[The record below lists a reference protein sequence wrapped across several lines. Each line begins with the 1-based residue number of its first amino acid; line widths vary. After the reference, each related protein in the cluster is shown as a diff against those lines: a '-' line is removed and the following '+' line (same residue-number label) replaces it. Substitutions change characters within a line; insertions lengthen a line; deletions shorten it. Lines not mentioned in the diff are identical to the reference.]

1 MTSRLYTIRAGLPF
15 VDLLAQGLLDETAGD
30 PLALSGYT
38 VLLPTRRACRALR
51 EAFLRV
57 GEGRALLLPAMR
69 PLGEVDEEELILGEV
84 AADGLELDLPPAIP
98 DLQRRLALAR
108 LIVASGVQDDPT
120 QAGAA
125 TPIGIEHAARLAI
138 DLARLID
145 QAQTERLDFARLATL
160 VEGDLAQHW
169 QHTLD
174 FLRIVT
180 EQWPAA
186 VAAAGY
192 LDPADRRNRLLAAQA
207 AAWQAKPP
215 SGPVIAAGSTGSVPA
230 TADLL
235 AVVAALPQGRV
246 VLPGFDRSLDAAAR
260 DAARR
265 APTHPQHGMLML
277 LDRLG
282 AEADAVADWPV
293 ALPPAPPG
301 DPQARARLAAEAMRP
316 AETTEHWRDLPAL
329 PPSAVANLQRIDCGD
344 ERSEATVVALHL
356 RQALEEP
363 GRTAALV
370 TPNRALARRVAAT
383 LRRWGIEI
391 DDSAGQPL
399 ADTPPGTFLRL
410 TASMVASDLSP
421 VALLAALKH
430 PLAAGGMA
438 VGAFRGRLRGFET
451 GILRGPRPGAGFTGL
466 RAAAAGNAE
475 AQRFVGLLESLVA
488 PLAGAMAGGR
498 LRIEQALEAHIRV
511 VEALAATD
519 SEAGANRLWTGD
531 AGEALAAFVAE
542 LAEAAA
548 ALPPVDAAA
557 YPALLD
563 ALLQGRV
570 VRPAY
575 GRHPRLHIWGP
586 LEGRLQHADL
596 TILGGLNEGVW
607 PREPAPDPWLSRPMR
622 AAFGLPPPERR
633 VGLAAHDFVQAF
645 AGPEVVLTRAAKSE
659 GAPTVPSRFLSRL
672 DAVLAGTPN
681 AKALR
686 REIDDPARQ
695 WQHWAQ
701 ALDMPAAAAP
711 VPPPAPRPPV
721 TARPRRLSVTRI
733 ETWMRDPYAIFAR
746 YVLDLVP
753 LDPLEADPGAAEHGN
768 VIHKALDDFA
778 KACPGPLPE
787 DAEARLI
794 ALGEAAFGPVLA
806 RPAVRAFW
814 WPRFL
819 RIARWFL
826 ERERTRRQR
835 IAATA
840 TEVRGRL
847 IVPAPQGDFTLTAT
861 ADRIDTLAE
870 GGYAIVDY
878 KTGRV
883 PGPAEVALGFSPQ
896 LPLEAAILQGG
907 GFEGLAAAPVRE
919 LAFWHLS
926 GGETPGR
933 ERPLNA
939 DSAMLAAE
947 ALAGLQRLVAAFDDP
962 ATAYAAVPDPARA
975 SPFNDYAHLARIAE
989 WSGPAGDGEAA

>member
-1 MTSRLYTIRAGLPF
+1 MTDRLYTIRAGLPF
-15 VDLLAQGLLDETAGD
+15 VDLLARGLLDESAGD
-30 PLALSGYT
+30 PLRLSRCT

-57 GEGRALLLPAMR
+57 SDGDALLLPAMR
-69 PLGEVDEEELILGEV
+69 PLGEVDEEDLILGEA
-84 AADGLELDLPPAIP
+84 AADAGLDLPPAIP

-108 LIVASGVQDDPT
+108 LITTSGVQT
-120 QAGAA
+120 NAA
-125 TPIGIEHAARLAI
+125 EDGKPIPVGIDHAARLAI

-145 QAQTERLDFARLATL
+145 QAQTERLDFAQLETL
-160 VEGDLAQHW
+160 VQGDLARHW

-180 EQWPAA
+180 ERWPAA
-186 VAAAGY
+186 IAAAGY
-192 LDPADRRNRLLAAQA
+192 LDPAERRNRLLAAQA
-207 AAWQAKPP
+207 AAWQASPP
-215 SGPVIAAGSTGSVPA
+215 SGPVIAAGSTGSLPA

-235 AVVAALPQGRV
+235 AVVAGLPQGRV
-246 VLPGFDRSLDAAAR
+246 VLPGFDRTLDSAACEAV
-260 DAARR
+260 RR
-265 APTHPQHGMLML
+265 APTHPQHGMLLL

-282 AEADAVADWPV
+282 VDADDVRDWPV
-293 ALPPAPPG
+293 VPPAAVPG
-301 DPQARARLAAEAMRP
+301 DPRARVLLAAEAMRP
-316 AETTEHWRDLPAL
+316 AETTDHWRSLPEIPL
-329 PPSAVANLQRIDCGD
+329 SAVANLRRIDCVD
-344 ERSEATVVALHL
+344 ERSEATVIALHL
-356 RQALEEP
+356 REALIERA
-363 GRTAALV
+363 RTAALV
-370 TPNRALARRVAAT
+370 TPDRALARRVATT

-410 TASMVASDLSP
+410 TAAMVASGLAP

-438 VGAFRGRLRGFET
+438 VGAFRGRLRQFET
-451 GILRGPRPGAGFTGL
+451 RILRGPRPGPGLAGL
-466 RAAAAGNAE
+466 RAAADNDAE
-475 AQRFVGLLESLVA
+475 AQRFLDDLEPMLA
-488 PLAGAMAGGR
+488 PLTGAMTGGT
-498 LRIEQALEAHIRV
+498 LRVEQGLAAHV
-511 VEALAATD
+511 AVAEALAATESD
-519 SEAGANRLWTGD
+519 RGADRLWSGD
-531 AGEALAAFVAE
+531 AGEALAGFVAE
-542 LAEAAA
+542 LSDAAGT
-548 ALPPVDAAA
+548 LPPVEAGA

-586 LEGRLQHADL
+586 LEARLQQADL

-622 AAFGLPPPERR
+622 LAFGLPPPERR

-645 AGPEVVLTRAAKSE
+645 AGPEVVLTRAAKAE

-672 DAVLAGTPN
+672 DAVLPDGLRKAVAGE
-681 AKALR
+681 AAH
-686 REIDDPARQ
+686 
-695 WQHWAQ
+695 WQHWAA

-711 VPPPAPRPPV
+711 VAPPAPRPPV
-721 TARPRRLSVTRI
+721 SARPRQLSVTRI
-733 ETWMRDPYAIFAR
+733 ETWRRDPYSIFAR
-746 YVLDLVP
+746 YVLRLEP
-753 LDPLEADPGAAEHGN
+753 LDPLEADPGAADRGN
-768 VIHKALDDFA
+768 VIHQALDDFL
-778 KACPGPLPE
+778 KAYPDQLPD

-794 ALGEAAFGPVLA
+794 ALGETAFGPVLA

-814 WPRFL
+814 WPRFE

-826 ERERTRRQR
+826 ERERMRRPLV
-835 IAATA
+835 AATA

-847 IVPAPQGDFTLTAT
+847 TVPAPQGDFTLTAT
-861 ADRIDTLAE
+861 ADRIDTLRE
-870 GGYAIVDY
+870 GGYAIIDY

-883 PGPAEVALGFSPQ
+883 PGAADVALGFSPQ

-907 GFEGLAAAPVRE
+907 GFDGLPAAPVRE

-939 DSAMLAAE
+939 DPAALAAD
-947 ALAGLQRLVAAFDDP
+947 ALAGLQRLVTAFDDP

-989 WSGPAGDGEAA
+989 WSGPTGEGEA